1 MARRH
6 RLGYDLLLVRLD
18 DLTAPLRDQ
27 YAAYVVRHNL
37 QRSYVPLAAYRREV
51 EIVTFAAGVHLLD
64 ARLVE
69 QMLVILRLRRRQ
81 VGQEVVEADP
91 LRTLVHKLESVL
103 LAYLRER
110 LGRTLRRGR
119 IPHLLHQ
126 SLALAVRGV
135 ETQDTSLDQ
144 RAVEYEIGLMR
155 IVVVGDILIR
165 EVGAH
170 LLLDIVLVHLAHQ
183 KRMAVL
189 LNHTVDILLR
199 PREEI
204 VGLLD
209 LELAHQ
215 PLVNIQ
221 LYERHAVVTL
231 DIGRHGLHD
240 LVYLELLAANL
251 GDGVVAHQIVR
262 QIAARRHRDGR
273 RSEQYFHYKAHNN
286 RQRYIFTP
294 K

>member
-1 MARRH
+1 
-6 RLGYDLLLVRLD
+6 
-18 DLTAPLRDQ
+18 
-27 YAAYVVRHNL
+27 
-37 QRSYVPLAAYRREV
+37 
-51 EIVTFAAGVHLLD
+51 
-64 ARLVE
+64 
-69 QMLVILRLRRRQ
+69 MLWRY
-81 VGQEVVEADP
+81 EAS
-91 LRTLVHKLESVL
+91 K
-103 LAYLRER
+103 
-110 LGRTLRRGR
+110 
-119 IPHLLHQ
+119 
-126 SLALAVRGV
+126 
-135 ETQDTSLDQ
+135 DTSLDQ

-170 LLLDIVLVHLAHQ
+170 LLLDIVLIHLAHQ

-189 LNHTVDILLR
+189 LNHAVDILLAAA
-199 PREEI
+199 EHLL
-204 VGLLD
+204 GLLYFQ
-209 LELAHQ
+209 LLLH
-215 PLVNIQ
+215 PLINIQ